1 MPSYYGG
8 MGLGKNKA
16 HLELNLSRDV
26 NSNKKGF
33 HRDISSKR
41 KTKEN
46 MAPLLN
52 WAEGLVTKNTE
63 VAEVLNVFFT
73 SVFTGKTCPQ

>member
-1 MPSYYGG
+1 MPSYHGG

-41 KTKEN
+41 KTKETW
-46 MAPLLN
+46 PH
-52 WAEGLVTKNTE
+52 
-63 VAEVLNVFFT
+63 
-73 SVFTGKTCPQ
+73 C